1 MLFTPYVYHI
11 LETRVMDGDTIEV
24 RVDLGFKMTFTINVR
39 LMGVNAPETKGVE
52 KPAGLLVKQYVQNWF
67 DTNKDILVHSIQ
79 LDKYADRIDGDFVVG
94 DKTLT
99 QALVAANLVTTVTP
113 DGTVTKFT
121 PDQLTS
127 IVKRLSK

>member
-1 MLFTPYVYHI
+1 MLFTPYIYHI
-11 LETRVMDGDTIEV
+11 LETRVLDGDTIEV

-94 DKTLT
+94 GKTLT

-121 PDQLTS
+121 PDQLNS
-127 IVKRLSK
+127 IIKRLSK